1 MAPISLPGFLG
12 SKSETSKIEPILVDS
27 LASPLALER
36 RRMENRLVNVAK
48 KETRAIVQLLLRNL
62 DNEVPRVHESIEKCL
77 VEIAKRNEGRESIVD
92 SLNHPEAAIRKGA
105 KIIIPEVWGVQATPY
120 ATLYEQVFQLLETAR
135 EKDIPL
141 DDIEVLMGISQQV
154 LLDGEV
160 MKAINDI
167 GKCLEFA
174 RRRYKNS
181 ESLKEYISDMLKMAP
196 ELHRMGV
203 SIVNF
208 EESLKT
214 AIKASRTRT
223 YDFTQE
229 IIDQRVMEMEVKDQ
243 LRNVGQLVKE
253 SIKAR
258 PSFDMDVFNPT
269 DRKMV
274 MKMTTVL
281 DTINTKNLSGNLA
294 KSIEDMHAFLLKDFE
309 WYYNEDVMRRLGEGE
324 RSAHMTIYLIGIS
337 FLKVASV
344 MMPSVAEDIYQRYF
358 RELEG
363 ATSIYTVF
371 WPEVVMELIRG
382 MKSDNMAT

>member
-12 SKSETSKIEPILVDS
+12 SKSETSKIELILVDS

-36 RRMENRLVNVAK
+36 RRMENRVVSVAK
-48 KETRAIVQLLLRNL
+48 KETRAIVQLLLRNV
-62 DNEVPRVHESIEKCL
+62 DNEVPRVHESIIKCL
-77 VEIAKRNEGRESIVD
+77 VEIAKRNEGRESIID
-92 SLNHPEAAIRKGA
+92 SLNHPEPAIRKGA
-105 KIIIPEVWGVQATPY
+105 KIIIPEVWGVQAIPY
-120 ATLYEQVFQLLETAR
+120 ATLYEQVYTLMDAAR
-135 EKDIPL
+135 DKDIPL

-181 ESLKEYISDMLKMAP
+181 ESLKEYISDMLKIAP

-203 SIVNF
+203 SIINF
-208 EESLKT
+208 DESLKT

-243 LRNVGQLVKE
+243 LRNLGQLVKE
-253 SIKAR
+253 SIKTR
-258 PSFDMDVFNPT
+258 PVYDMEVFIPV
-269 DRKMV
+269 DRRMIT
-274 MKMTTVL
+274 KMTAVL
-281 DTINTKNLSGNLA
+281 DGINTKNLSGNLP
-294 KSIEDMHAFLLKDFE
+294 KSIEDMHNFLLKDFE
-309 WYYNEDVMRRLGEGE
+309 WYYNDDVMRRLGEGDS
-324 RSAHMTIYLIGIS
+324 SAHMTIYLIGIA

-344 MMPSVAEDIYQRYF
+344 MTPSVAEDIYQKYYRG
-358 RELEG
+358 LEE

-371 WPEVVMELIRG
+371 WPEVVLEFIRG
-382 MKSDNMAT
+382 MKPDA